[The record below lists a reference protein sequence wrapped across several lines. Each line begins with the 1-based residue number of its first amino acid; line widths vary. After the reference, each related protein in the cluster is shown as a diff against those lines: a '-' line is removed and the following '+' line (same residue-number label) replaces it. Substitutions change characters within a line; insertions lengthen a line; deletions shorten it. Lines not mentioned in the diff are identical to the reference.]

1 MKNWSISVILVA
13 AIAGSVF
20 AAPGTFV
27 RLRGQGSE
35 IKGDV
40 SAQNGGVLVAAP
52 GRATQLIAWNRVRET
67 DAAGADGSMTRGL
80 ELMRAVSRIERGD
93 FALAA
98 EAIEPL
104 MAEMAVQGTL
114 TGPTGMVAAET
125 AMRVR
130 LARGSQ
136 TGATLAW
143 LAWLDASRERPER
156 GDAAEDGNAPE
167 TRVVWVGERLIGDAA
182 SPIDSGLGL
191 CVHLPPIFGPVVSSP
206 ALVAMLASSEW
217 GRLGAGPSGAVV
229 RAYEA
234 AARYEVAGDA
244 YVPRA
249 EDASTK
255 GDAAAVVRD
264 IVLAR
269 AGSDADRGEA
279 RKRLRERLERL
290 TRTESTRETE
300 PGDEP
305 GGDTQWLRAWLHLGI
320 GRSLI
325 REAAPEARREGV
337 VELLTVAAIFGSD
350 VPGLAA
356 GALVE
361 ARLELVRLGEPIDKI
376 EADLRARF
384 PEAAVVLP

>member
-1 MKNWSISVILVA
+1 MTMWLCSVTLIA
-13 AIAGSVF
+13 AVAGSVF
-20 AAPGTFV
+20 AAPGSFV
-27 RLRGQGSE
+27 RLRGQASE
-35 IKGDV
+35 IKGEV
-40 SAQNGGVLVAAP
+40 TAQSGGVLVTAP
-52 GRATQLIAWNRVRET
+52 GRVTQLIAWNRVRET
-67 DAAGADGSMTRGL
+67 DAPGAEGSMARGL

-93 FALAA
+93 FPLAA

-104 MAEMAVQGTL
+104 MAQMAVQGTL

-143 LAWLDASRERPER
+143 LAWLDAAGERPASEQ
-156 GDAAEDGNAPE
+156 GAEDAKAPE
-167 TRVVWVGERLIGDAA
+167 TRVVWVGDRLIGDGN
-182 SPIDSGLGL
+182 SPIDTTLGL

-217 GRLGAGPSGAVV
+217 GRLGAGPNGAVV

-234 AARYEVAGDA
+234 AARYEVAGDV
-244 YVPRA
+244 YVPRP
-249 EDASTK
+249 EDASAK

-269 AGSDADRGEA
+269 AGSEADRGEA
-279 RKRLRERLERL
+279 RKRLRERLERV
-290 TRTESTRETE
+290 TRAESTRETE
-300 PGDEP
+300 AGDEP
-305 GGDTQWLRAWLHLGI
+305 GADAQWLRAWLHLGI

-337 VELLTVAAIFGSD
+337 VELLTVAAIFASD